1 MEQLYCDVSY
11 KISKLI
17 TRTYSTSFSIAVSY
31 LKPEKRKAI
40 YSIYGFVRLTDEI
53 VDSFHN
59 YDKKLL
65 LDKFTNDYYEAFN
78 TGISL
83 NPVLYSFQQV
93 VRQYNIPD
101 ELIQAFLKSMKAD
114 LGEINYS
121 HKDQIKKYVHGSAEA
136 VGLMCLMVFVNGD
149 RTLFNELKNPAMKL
163 GSAFQ
168 KVNFLRDLKNDI
180 ELLDRNYFPEI
191 YNKPFDENVKN
202 EIIRDIETD
211 FSTSYPGITKLP
223 ADAKLP
229 VMIAYLYYRRLLKK
243 ISGTPADKLITTR
256 IRVPDII
263 KAFLL
268 IKAYLICKIK
278 LR

>member
-1 MEQLYCDVSY
+1 MEQLYCDVSFR
-11 KISKLI
+11 ISEMI

-40 YSIYGFVRLTDEI
+40 YSIYGFVRLADEI

-83 NPVLYSFQQV
+83 NPVLYAFQQV

-121 HKDQIKKYVHGSAEA
+121 HKDQIKEYVYGSAEA

-149 RTLFNELKNPAMKL
+149 QNLFNELQDFAMKL

-180 ELLDRNYFPEI
+180 EFLDRNYFPEI
-191 YNKPFDENVKN
+191 HNKPFDEDIKN
-202 EIIRDIETD
+202 KIIRDTESD

-223 ADAKLP
+223 DDAKYP

-256 IRVPDII
+256 IRVSDII